1 LSKVEPILGWAA
13 LSRAALNRAESELE
27 ENAEGMRDEVGVL
40 ALHTGYANRFF
51 PGTSVQQTRLK
62 YALFVPWQ
70 INELLRAAIPK
81 GVAESALRKSEIS
94 LAVRLPNVRGVGN
107 IGRTRAHQQKA
118 VSIPPSE
125 SYWVALGAWGILD
138 QHSPAGVAPS
148 RREMFDHW
156 TSWPVP
162 GHVNGSTIDDD
173 KRSIDA
179 VPRLFHPEL
188 PDVPA
193 EFSKAPSLDFALS
206 TSERKFLRK
215 RLSETRRPGTSE
227 PSLLA
232 RLSAMKVVP
241 GEQDAPWSKFVADYA
256 DEADR
261 AALMRAKDAASL
273 SAVVRAIYYAALE
286 DMRDRDGH
294 NSGTKH
300 RDHLSLTVASHG
312 RRARGLRL
320 DDVEGDGVPLG
331 GLKEVLASVQHW
343 LVDGETVPNSA
354 VVQVLREWEQA
365 RKGLRAR
372 LPKTG
377 DGKDN
382 RWAWSAGRAGTAEPI
397 RYRWAL
403 VSRFLHDLAG

>member
-1 LSKVEPILGWAA
+1 MEPMLGWAA

-40 ALHTGYANRFF
+40 ALHAGYANRFF

-70 INELLRAAIPK
+70 INELLRAATAK
-81 GVAESALRKSEIS
+81 AAAESALRKSEIA
-94 LAVRLPNVRGVGN
+94 LALRLPNVRGMGN

-138 QHSPAGVAPS
+138 QHPPIVVAPS

-156 TSWPVP
+156 SAWPVP
-162 GHVNGSTIDDD
+162 GRASGGTSDDD

-179 VPRLFHPEL
+179 GLRLFHPEL
-188 PDVPA
+188 TTVPP
-193 EFSKAPSLDFALS
+193 EFSKATSLDFALS
-206 TSERKFLRK
+206 QRERIFLRK
-215 RLSETRRPGTSE
+215 RLSETRRPGTNE

-232 RLSAMKVVP
+232 RLSAAKVVP
-241 GEQDAPWSKFVADYA
+241 GERDAPWSKAVADHA
-256 DEADR
+256 DVEDR
-261 AALMRAKDAASL
+261 AALKRAKDAASL
-273 SAVVRAIYYAALE
+273 SAVTRALYYAALE
-286 DMRDRDGH
+286 AMRDGDGH

-300 RDHLSLTVASHG
+300 RSHLASAVADHG
-312 RRARGLRL
+312 PRALRLRL

-331 GLKEVLASVQHW
+331 GLKDVLGAIQHW
-343 LVDGETVPNSA
+343 LAAGEAVPSLA
-354 VVQVLREWEQA
+354 LVEVLRGWERD
-365 RKGLRAR
+365 RKGQRAR

-377 DGKDN
+377 DGKEN
-382 RWAWSAGRAGTAEPI
+382 RWAWSASRARPAEPI
-397 RYRWAL
+397 QYRWAL
-403 VSRFLHDLAG
+403 VSRFLHDLAE

>member
-1 LSKVEPILGWAA
+1 MEPMLGWAA

-70 INELLRAAIPK
+70 INELLRSATAKGAA
-81 GVAESALRKSEIS
+81 ETALRKSEIGVA
-94 LAVRLPNVRGVGN
+94 LRLPNVRGLGN
-107 IGRTRAHQQKA
+107 IGRTRAHQQRA

-138 QHSPAGVAPS
+138 QHPPIVVAPS

-156 TSWPVP
+156 TTWPVP
-162 GHVNGSTIDDD
+162 GRVGVGTSDDD
-173 KRSIDA
+173 KRPIDA
-179 VPRLFHPEL
+179 GLRLFHPEL
-188 PDVPA
+188 PAVPA
-193 EFSKAPSLDFALS
+193 EFSKALDFTLS
-206 TSERKFLRK
+206 LRERIFLRK
-215 RLSETRRPGTSE
+215 RLSETRRPGTNE

-232 RLSAMKVVP
+232 RLSAAKVVP
-241 GEQDAPWSKFVADYA
+241 GERDAPWSKAVADHA
-256 DEADR
+256 DAADR
-261 AALMRAKDAASL
+261 AALKRAKDAASL
-273 SAVVRAIYYAALE
+273 SAVTRALYYAALE
-286 DMRDRDGH
+286 AMRDGDGH

-300 RDHLSLTVASHG
+300 RDHLALTVADHG
-312 RRARGLRL
+312 PRALRL
-320 DDVEGDGVPLG
+320 RINDVEGDGVPLG
-331 GLKEVLASVQHW
+331 GLKEVLAAVQRW
-343 LVDGETVPNSA
+343 LADGETLPSSA
-354 VVQVLREWEQA
+354 LVQILREWERA

-382 RWAWSAGRAGTAEPI
+382 RWAWSASRAGTAEPI